1 MKQIRK
7 KIELLCLTFKK
18 LYMKLRNKMEISE
31 GATYNISLQLKSCE
45 DLEDKED
52 LDYFKLLESK
62 VSGNTTSLMFI

>member
-31 GATYNISLQLKSCE
+31 GAPYNISIQLKTGEETLGNSDYLTRSEPCKGEVSC
-45 DLEDKED
+45 
-52 LDYFKLLESK
+52 
-62 VSGNTTSLMFI
+62 NTIYSV